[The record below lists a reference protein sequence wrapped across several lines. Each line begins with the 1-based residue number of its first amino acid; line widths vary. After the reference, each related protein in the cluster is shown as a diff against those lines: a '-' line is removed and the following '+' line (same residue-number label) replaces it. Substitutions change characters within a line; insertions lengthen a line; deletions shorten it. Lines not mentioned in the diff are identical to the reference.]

1 MAAFPLKKCSAKQ
14 ISETLASSRRLQ
26 TCPSSF
32 DREEL
37 LLNDPEFLENFIVEN
52 DEDPKSRR
60 LVVELKTLLR
70 RSKYY
75 LHDDETTASV
85 HFASAAAAA
94 APLQEVLV
102 RDGGLK

>member
-1 MAAFPLKKCSAKQ
+1 M
-14 ISETLASSRRLQ
+14 Q

-75 LHDDETTASV
+75 LHDDETTTSV

-94 APLQEVLV
+94 APLQEALV
-102 RDGGLK
+102 RKVTSV